1 MSAKVVLR
9 VLGAVA
15 YVGATALLWY
25 ELEQPVE
32 EATSFGTFVLL
43 FPVLAFVFALFT
55 GRWWFVLV
63 PLAIIP
69 VTAPTFQGGCGGS
82 GGSELCTQHIAM
94 LVTFFCIGA
103 CVAGMLV
110 YMAGRELLVRR
121 RSHG

>member
-1 MSAKVVLR
+1 MLRR

-15 YVGATALLWY
+15 YIGATALLWY

-32 EATSFGTFVLL
+32 EAASFGTFVLL
-43 FPVLAFVFALFT
+43 FPVLAFVVALLI

-69 VTAPTFQGGCGGS
+69 VSAPTFQSGCS
-82 GGSELCTQHIAM
+82 GGTEICTQHIAM
-94 LVTFFCIGA
+94 LVTFFSIGA
-103 CVAGMLV
+103 CVVGMLV

-121 RSHG
+121 RRSSAA